1 MNNKQLEEKI
11 SFAFEASVPN
21 IFQSVA
27 QDAENQQGKV
37 IIMNEKKKDLK
48 PLIAIAACFIFLCAG
63 LFVGIKYAGNAK
75 SVTTVSLDVNPS
87 IEIKINSKNVVT
99 DVNTLNKDAEKVLGD
114 MDLEGS
120 KINVAINAVIGSM
133 LRNGYLSEISNSV
146 LVSVAGGDTAK
157 NAQLQSEITKWIN
170 DTLKIGNI
178 DAAVISQE
186 ITSNSDLQSLADKA
200 NVSLGKAQL
209 VMDIVKADPTKNFDE
224 LITLPINDLYLI
236 IEELE
241 NKGIIDDET
250 EDRLEDKADNE
261 LSYAVT
267 VTNKSTNENTTKSQQ
282 NNVTVPGIT
291 HSGTA
296 SEKAYISR
304 SKALEIA
311 LSAANL
317 TKSQLT
323 HCEIDLDFKDGKMV
337 YDVELKVG
345 YKEYDFEI
353 DAVTGEILKKEFPV
367 NTVTENPTDNS
378 KFISKDEATAIA
390 LKAAGIKAENSKQ
403 LKAEF
408 DRSDSGT
415 YKYEIDFKYGI
426 YEYEYDID
434 AVTGKIIKSEKEIDS

>member
-1 MNNKQLEEKI
+1 MNSKQLEEKI
-11 SFAFEASVPN
+11 LSAFTSSVPD
-21 IFQSVA
+21 IFPSIA
-27 QDAENQQGKV
+27 SDAEAQKGKV
-37 IIMNEKKKDLK
+37 IIMNEKKKNFK
-48 PLIAIAACFIFLCAG
+48 PLVAIAACFIFLCAG

-99 DVNTLNKDAEKVLGD
+99 DVDTLNKDAEKVLGD

-120 KINVAINAVIGSM
+120 KIDVAINAVIGSM

-146 LVSVAGGDTAK
+146 LASVAGGDSAK

-209 VMDIVKADPTKNFDE
+209 VMAIVKADPTKKFDE

-241 NKGIIDDET
+241 DKGIIDDET
-250 EDRLEDKADNE
+250 EDILEDKADNE
-261 LSYAVT
+261 LSSAVAVT
-267 VTNKSTNENTTKSQQ
+267 NESTSENPTKSQQ

-304 SKALEIA
+304 SKALKIA

-323 HCEIDLDFKDGKMV
+323 HCEIDLDFEDGKMV

-345 YKEYDFEI
+345 YKEYDLEI
-353 DAVTGEILKKEFPV
+353 DAVTGEILKKEFPD
-367 NTVTENPTDNS
+367 NSTNLTDNS

-390 LKAAGIKAENSKQ
+390 LKAAGISAENAKQ
-403 LKAEF
+403 LKAEL

-415 YKYEIDFKYGI
+415 YKYEVDFKYGI

>member
-1 MNNKQLEEKI
+1 MNSKQLEEKI
-11 SFAFEASVPN
+11 SSAFEASVPN

-37 IIMNEKKKDLK
+37 IIMNEKKKNFK
-48 PLIAIAACFIFLCAG
+48 PLVAIAACFIFLCAG

-99 DVNTLNKDAEKVLGD
+99 DVDTLNKDAEKVLGD

-120 KINVAINAVIGSM
+120 KIDVAINAVIGSM

-146 LVSVAGGDTAK
+146 LVSVAGGDSAK

-170 DTLKIGNI
+170 DILKIGNI

-209 VMDIVKADPTKNFDE
+209 VMAIVKADPTKKFDE

-241 NKGIIDDET
+241 DKGIIDDET
-250 EDRLEDKADNE
+250 EDILEDKADNE
-261 LSYAVT
+261 LSSAVAVT
-267 VTNKSTNENTTKSQQ
+267 NESTSENPTKSQQ

-323 HCEIDLDFKDGKMV
+323 HCEIDLDFEDDKMV

-345 YKEYDFEI
+345 YKEYDLEI
-353 DAVTGEILKKEFPV
+353 DAVTGEILKKEFPD
-367 NTVTENPTDNS
+367 NSTNLTDNS

-390 LKAAGIKAENSKQ
+390 LKAAGISAENAKQ
-403 LKAEF
+403 LKAEL

-415 YKYEIDFKYGI
+415 YKYEVDFKYGV

>member
-1 MNNKQLEEKI
+1 MNSKQLEEKI
-11 SFAFEASVPN
+11 LSAFTSSVPD
-21 IFQSVA
+21 IFPSIA
-27 QDAENQQGKV
+27 SDAEAQKGKV
-37 IIMNEKKKDLK
+37 IIMNEKKKNFK
-48 PLIAIAACFIFLCAG
+48 PLVAIAACFIFLCAG

-99 DVNTLNKDAEKVLGD
+99 DVDTLNKDAEKVLGD

-120 KINVAINAVIGSM
+120 KIDVAINAVIGSM

-146 LVSVAGGDTAK
+146 LVSVAGGDSAK

-209 VMDIVKADPTKNFDE
+209 VMAIVKADPTKKFDE

-241 NKGIIDDET
+241 DKGIIDDET
-250 EDRLEDKADNE
+250 EDILEDKADNE
-261 LSYAVT
+261 LSSAVAVT
-267 VTNKSTNENTTKSQQ
+267 NESTSENPTKSQQ

-323 HCEIDLDFKDGKMV
+323 HCEIDLDFEDDKMV

-345 YKEYDFEI
+345 YKEYDLEI
-353 DAVTGEILKKEFPV
+353 DAVTGEILKKEFPD
-367 NTVTENPTDNS
+367 NSTNLTDNS

-390 LKAAGIKAENSKQ
+390 LKAAGISAENAKQ
-403 LKAEF
+403 LKAEL

-415 YKYEIDFKYGI
+415 YKYEVDFKYGV

>member
-1 MNNKQLEEKI
+1 MNSKQLEEKI
-11 SFAFEASVPN
+11 SSAFEASVPN

-37 IIMNEKKKDLK
+37 IIMNEKKKNFK
-48 PLIAIAACFIFLCAG
+48 PLVAIAACFIFLCAG

-99 DVNTLNKDAEKVLGD
+99 DVDTLNKDAEKVLGD

-120 KINVAINAVIGSM
+120 KIDVAINAVIGSM

-146 LVSVAGGDTAK
+146 LVSVAGGDSAK

-170 DTLKIGNI
+170 DILKIGNI

-209 VMDIVKADPTKNFDE
+209 VMAIVKADPTKKFDE

-241 NKGIIDDET
+241 DKGIIDDET
-250 EDRLEDKADNE
+250 EDILEDKADNE
-261 LSYAVT
+261 LSSAVAVT
-267 VTNKSTNENTTKSQQ
+267 NESTSENPTKSQQ

-323 HCEIDLDFKDGKMV
+323 HCEIDLDFEDGKMV

-345 YKEYDFEI
+345 YKEYDLEI
-353 DAVTGEILKKEFPV
+353 DAVTGEILKKEFPD
-367 NTVTENPTDNS
+367 NSTNLTDNS

-390 LKAAGIKAENSKQ
+390 LKAAGISAENAKQ
-403 LKAEF
+403 LKAEL

-415 YKYEIDFKYGI
+415 YKYEVDFKYGI

>member
-1 MNNKQLEEKI
+1 MNSKQLEEKI
-11 SFAFEASVPN
+11 SSAFEASVPN

-37 IIMNEKKKDLK
+37 IIMNEKKKNFK
-48 PLIAIAACFIFLCAG
+48 PLVAIAACFIFLCAG

-99 DVNTLNKDAEKVLGD
+99 DVDTLNKDAEKVLGD

-120 KINVAINAVIGSM
+120 KIDVAINAVIGSM

-146 LVSVAGGDTAK
+146 LVSVAGGDSAK

-209 VMDIVKADPTKNFDE
+209 VMAIVKADPTKKFDE

-241 NKGIIDDET
+241 DKGIIDDET
-250 EDRLEDKADNE
+250 EDILEDKADNE
-261 LSYAVT
+261 LSSAVAVT
-267 VTNKSTNENTTKSQQ
+267 NESTSENPTKSQQ

-323 HCEIDLDFKDGKMV
+323 HCEIDLDFEDGKMV

-345 YKEYDFEI
+345 YKEYDLEI
-353 DAVTGEILKKEFPV
+353 DAVTGEILKKEFPD
-367 NTVTENPTDNS
+367 NSTNLTDNS

-390 LKAAGIKAENSKQ
+390 LKAAGISAENAKQ
-403 LKAEF
+403 LKAEL

-415 YKYEIDFKYGI
+415 YKYEVDFKYGI

>member
-1 MNNKQLEEKI
+1 MNSKQLEEKI
-11 SFAFEASVPN
+11 LSAFTSSVPD
-21 IFQSVA
+21 IFPSIA
-27 QDAENQQGKV
+27 SDAEAQKGKV
-37 IIMNEKKKDLK
+37 IIMNEKKKNFK
-48 PLIAIAACFIFLCAG
+48 PLVAIAACFIFLCAG

-99 DVNTLNKDAEKVLGD
+99 DVDTLNKDAEKVLGD

-120 KINVAINAVIGSM
+120 KIDVAINAVIGSM

-146 LVSVAGGDTAK
+146 LVSVAGGGSAK

-209 VMDIVKADPTKNFDE
+209 VMAIVKADPTKKFDE

-241 NKGIIDDET
+241 DKGIIDDET
-250 EDRLEDKADNE
+250 EDILEDKADNE
-261 LSYAVT
+261 LSSAVAVT
-267 VTNKSTNENTTKSQQ
+267 NESTSENPTKSQQ

-304 SKALEIA
+304 SKALKIA

-323 HCEIDLDFKDGKMV
+323 HCEIDLDFEDGKMV

-345 YKEYDFEI
+345 YKEYDLEI
-353 DAVTGEILKKEFPV
+353 DAVTGEILKKEFPD
-367 NTVTENPTDNS
+367 NSTNLTDNS

-390 LKAAGIKAENSKQ
+390 LKAAGISAENAKQ
-403 LKAEF
+403 LKAEL

-415 YKYEIDFKYGI
+415 YKYEVDFKYGI

>member
-1 MNNKQLEEKI
+1 MNSKQLEEKI
-11 SFAFEASVPN
+11 LSAFTSSVPD
-21 IFQSVA
+21 IFPSIA
-27 QDAENQQGKV
+27 SDAEAQKGKV
-37 IIMNEKKKDLK
+37 IIMNEKKKNFK
-48 PLIAIAACFIFLCAG
+48 PLVAIAACFIFLCAG

-99 DVNTLNKDAEKVLGD
+99 DVDTLNKDAEKVLGD

-120 KINVAINAVIGSM
+120 KIDVAINAVIGSM

-146 LVSVAGGDTAK
+146 LVSVAGGDSAK

-209 VMDIVKADPTKNFDE
+209 VMAIVKADPTKKFDE

-241 NKGIIDDET
+241 DKGIIDDET
-250 EDRLEDKADNE
+250 EDILEDKADNE
-261 LSYAVT
+261 LSSAVAVT
-267 VTNKSTNENTTKSQQ
+267 NESTSENPTKSQQ

-323 HCEIDLDFKDGKMV
+323 HCEIDLDCEDGKMV

-345 YKEYDFEI
+345 YKEYDLEI
-353 DAVTGEILKKEFPV
+353 DAVTGEILKKEFPD
-367 NTVTENPTDNS
+367 NSTNLTDNS

-390 LKAAGIKAENSKQ
+390 LKAAGISAENAKQ
-403 LKAEF
+403 LKAEL

-415 YKYEIDFKYGI
+415 YKYEVDFKYGI

>member
-1 MNNKQLEEKI
+1 MNSKQLEEKI
-11 SFAFEASVPN
+11 SSAFEASVPN

-37 IIMNEKKKDLK
+37 IIMNEKKKNFK
-48 PLIAIAACFIFLCAG
+48 PLVAIAACFIFLCAG

-99 DVNTLNKDAEKVLGD
+99 DVDTLNKDAEKVLGD

-120 KINVAINAVIGSM
+120 KIDVAINAVIGSM

-146 LVSVAGGDTAK
+146 LVSVAGGDSAK

-209 VMDIVKADPTKNFDE
+209 VMAIVKADPTKKFDE

-241 NKGIIDDET
+241 DKGIIDDET
-250 EDRLEDKADNE
+250 EDILEDKADNE
-261 LSYAVT
+261 LSSAVAVT
-267 VTNKSTNENTTKSQQ
+267 NESTSENPTKSQQ

-323 HCEIDLDFKDGKMV
+323 HCEIDLDFEDDKMV

-345 YKEYDFEI
+345 YKEYDLEI
-353 DAVTGEILKKEFPV
+353 DAVTGEILKKEFPD
-367 NTVTENPTDNS
+367 NSTNLTDNS

-390 LKAAGIKAENSKQ
+390 LKAAGISAENAKQ
-403 LKAEF
+403 LKAEL

-415 YKYEIDFKYGI
+415 YKYEVDFKYGV

>member
-1 MNNKQLEEKI
+1 MNSKQLEEKI
-11 SFAFEASVPN
+11 LSAFTSSVPD
-21 IFQSVA
+21 IFPSIA
-27 QDAENQQGKV
+27 SDAEAQKGKV
-37 IIMNEKKKDLK
+37 IIMNEKKKNFK
-48 PLIAIAACFIFLCAG
+48 PLVAIAACFIFLCAG

-99 DVNTLNKDAEKVLGD
+99 DVDTLNKDAEKVLGD

-120 KINVAINAVIGSM
+120 KIDVAINAVIGSM

-146 LVSVAGGDTAK
+146 LVSVAGGDSAK

-209 VMDIVKADPTKNFDE
+209 VMAIV
-224 LITLPINDLYLI
+224 
-236 IEELE
+236 
-241 NKGIIDDET
+241 
-250 EDRLEDKADNE
+250 EDKADNE
-261 LSYAVT
+261 LSSAVAVT
-267 VTNKSTNENTTKSQQ
+267 NESTSENPTKSQQ

-323 HCEIDLDFKDGKMV
+323 HCEIDLDFEDGKMV

-345 YKEYDFEI
+345 YKEYDLEI
-353 DAVTGEILKKEFPV
+353 DAVTGEILKKEFPD
-367 NTVTENPTDNS
+367 NSTNLTDNS

-390 LKAAGIKAENSKQ
+390 LKAAGISAENAKQ
-403 LKAEF
+403 LKAEL

-415 YKYEIDFKYGI
+415 YKYEVDFKYGI

>member
-11 SFAFEASVPN
+11 SSAFEASVPN

-37 IIMNEKKKDLK
+37 IIMNEKKKNFK
-48 PLIAIAACFIFLCAG
+48 PLVAIAACFIFLCAG

-99 DVNTLNKDAEKVLGD
+99 DVDTLNKDAEKVLGD

-120 KINVAINAVIGSM
+120 KIDVAINAVIGSM

-146 LVSVAGGDTAK
+146 LVSVAGGDSAK

-209 VMDIVKADPTKNFDE
+209 VMAIVKADPTKKFDE

-241 NKGIIDDET
+241 DKGIIDDET
-250 EDRLEDKADNE
+250 EDILEDKADNE
-261 LSYAVT
+261 LSSAVAVT
-267 VTNKSTNENTTKSQQ
+267 NESTSENPTKSQQ

-323 HCEIDLDFKDGKMV
+323 HCEIDLDFEDGKMV

-345 YKEYDFEI
+345 YKEYDLEI
-353 DAVTGEILKKEFPV
+353 DAVTGEILKKEFPD
-367 NTVTENPTDNS
+367 NSTNLTDNS

-390 LKAAGIKAENSKQ
+390 LKAAGISAENAKQ
-403 LKAEF
+403 LKAEL

-415 YKYEIDFKYGI
+415 YKYEVDFKYGI

>member
-1 MNNKQLEEKI
+1 MNSKQLEEKI
-11 SFAFEASVPN
+11 SSAFEASVPN

-37 IIMNEKKKDLK
+37 IIMNEKKKNFK
-48 PLIAIAACFIFLCAG
+48 PLVAIAACFIFLCAG

-99 DVNTLNKDAEKVLGD
+99 DVDTLNKDAEKVLGD

-120 KINVAINAVIGSM
+120 KIDVAINAVIGSM

-146 LVSVAGGDTAK
+146 LVSVAGGDSAK

-209 VMDIVKADPTKNFDE
+209 VMAIVKADPTKKFDE

-241 NKGIIDDET
+241 DKGIIDDET
-250 EDRLEDKADNE
+250 EDILEDKADNE
-261 LSYAVT
+261 LSSAVAVT
-267 VTNKSTNENTTKSQQ
+267 NESTSENPTKSQQ

-323 HCEIDLDFKDGKMV
+323 HCEIDLDFEDGKMV

-345 YKEYDFEI
+345 YKEYDLEI
-353 DAVTGEILKKEFPV
+353 DAVTGEILKKEFPD
-367 NTVTENPTDNS
+367 NSTNLTDNS

-390 LKAAGIKAENSKQ
+390 LKAAGISAGNAKQ
-403 LKAEF
+403 LKAEL

-415 YKYEIDFKYGI
+415 YKYEVDFKYGI

>member
-1 MNNKQLEEKI
+1 MNSKQLEEKI
-11 SFAFEASVPN
+11 SSAFEASVPN

-37 IIMNEKKKDLK
+37 IIMNEKKKNFK
-48 PLIAIAACFIFLCAG
+48 PLVAIAACFIFLCAG

-75 SVTTVSLDVNPS
+75 SVATVSLDVNPS

-99 DVNTLNKDAEKVLGD
+99 DVDTLNKDAEKVLGD

-120 KINVAINAVIGSM
+120 KIDVAINAVIGSM

-146 LVSVAGGDTAK
+146 LVSVAGGDSAK

-170 DTLKIGNI
+170 DILKIGNI

-209 VMDIVKADPTKNFDE
+209 VMAIVKADPTKKFDE

-241 NKGIIDDET
+241 DKEIIDDET
-250 EDRLEDKADNE
+250 EDILEDKADNE
-261 LSYAVT
+261 LSSAVAVT
-267 VTNKSTNENTTKSQQ
+267 NESTSENPTKSQQ

-323 HCEIDLDFKDGKMV
+323 HCEIDLDFEDDKMV

-345 YKEYDFEI
+345 YKEYDLEI
-353 DAVTGEILKKEFPV
+353 DAVTGEILKKEFPD
-367 NTVTENPTDNS
+367 NSTNLTDNS

-390 LKAAGIKAENSKQ
+390 LKAAGISAENAKQ
-403 LKAEF
+403 LKAEL

-415 YKYEIDFKYGI
+415 YKYEVDFKYGI

>member
-1 MNNKQLEEKI
+1 MNSKQLEEKI
-11 SFAFEASVPN
+11 LSAFTSSVPD
-21 IFQSVA
+21 IFPSIA
-27 QDAENQQGKV
+27 SDAEAQKGKV
-37 IIMNEKKKDLK
+37 IIMNEKKKNFK
-48 PLIAIAACFIFLCAG
+48 PLVAIAACFIFLCAG
-63 LFVGIKYAGNAK
+63 PFVGIKYAGNAK

-99 DVNTLNKDAEKVLGD
+99 DVDTLNKDAEKVLGD

-120 KINVAINAVIGSM
+120 KIDVAINAVIGSM

-146 LVSVAGGDTAK
+146 LVSVAGGDSAK

-209 VMDIVKADPTKNFDE
+209 VMAIVKADPTKKFDE

-241 NKGIIDDET
+241 DKGIIDDET
-250 EDRLEDKADNE
+250 EDILEDKADNE
-261 LSYAVT
+261 LSSAVAVT
-267 VTNKSTNENTTKSQQ
+267 NESTSENPTKSQQ

-323 HCEIDLDFKDGKMV
+323 HCEIDLDFEDGKMV

-345 YKEYDFEI
+345 YKEYDLEI
-353 DAVTGEILKKEFPV
+353 DAVTGEILKKEFPD
-367 NTVTENPTDNS
+367 NSTNLTDNS

-390 LKAAGIKAENSKQ
+390 LKAAGISAENAKQ
-403 LKAEF
+403 LKAEL

-415 YKYEIDFKYGI
+415 YKYEVDFKFGI

>member
-1 MNNKQLEEKI
+1 MNSKQLEEKI
-11 SFAFEASVPN
+11 LSAFTSSVPD
-21 IFQSVA
+21 IFPSIA
-27 QDAENQQGKV
+27 SDAEAQKGKV
-37 IIMNEKKKDLK
+37 IIMNEKKKNFK
-48 PLIAIAACFIFLCAG
+48 PLVAIAACFIFLCAG

-99 DVNTLNKDAEKVLGD
+99 DVDTLNKDAEKVLGD

-120 KINVAINAVIGSM
+120 KIDVAINAVIGSM

-146 LVSVAGGDTAK
+146 LVSVAGGDSAK

-209 VMDIVKADPTKNFDE
+209 VMAIVKADPTKKFDE

-241 NKGIIDDET
+241 DKGIIDDET
-250 EDRLEDKADNE
+250 EDILEDKADNE
-261 LSYAVT
+261 LSSAVAVT
-267 VTNKSTNENTTKSQQ
+267 NESTSENPTKSQQ

-323 HCEIDLDFKDGKMV
+323 HCEIDLDFEDGKMV

-345 YKEYDFEI
+345 YKEYDLEI
-353 DAVTGEILKKEFPV
+353 DAVTGEILKKEFPD
-367 NTVTENPTDNS
+367 NSTNLTDNS

-390 LKAAGIKAENSKQ
+390 LKAAGISAENAKQ
-403 LKAEF
+403 LKAEL

-415 YKYEIDFKYGI
+415 YKYEVDFKYGI

>member
-1 MNNKQLEEKI
+1 MNSKQLEEKI
-11 SFAFEASVPN
+11 LSAFTSSVPD
-21 IFQSVA
+21 IFPSIA
-27 QDAENQQGKV
+27 SDAEAQKGKV
-37 IIMNEKKKDLK
+37 IIMNEKKKNFK
-48 PLIAIAACFIFLCAG
+48 PLVAIAACFIFLCAG

-99 DVNTLNKDAEKVLGD
+99 DVDTLNKDAEKVLGD

-120 KINVAINAVIGSM
+120 KIDVAINAVIGSM

-146 LVSVAGGDTAK
+146 LVSVAGGDSAK

-209 VMDIVKADPTKNFDE
+209 VMAIVKADPTKKFDE

-241 NKGIIDDET
+241 DKGIIDDET
-250 EDRLEDKADNE
+250 EDILEDKADNE
-261 LSYAVT
+261 LSSAVAVT
-267 VTNKSTNENTTKSQQ
+267 NESTSENPTKSQQ

-304 SKALEIA
+304 SKALKIA

-323 HCEIDLDFKDGKMV
+323 HCEIDLDFEDGKMV

-345 YKEYDFEI
+345 YKEYDLEI
-353 DAVTGEILKKEFPV
+353 DAVTGEILKKEFPD
-367 NTVTENPTDNS
+367 NSTNLTDNS

-390 LKAAGIKAENSKQ
+390 LKAAGISAENAKQ
-403 LKAEF
+403 LKAEL

-415 YKYEIDFKYGI
+415 YKYEVDFKYGI

>member
-1 MNNKQLEEKI
+1 MTNSEYLDKLIKQI
-11 SFAFEASVPN
+11 SENSKEAFEQLYNETKTAVYAYALSVLKN
-21 IFQSVA
+21 SA
-27 QDAENQQGKV
+27 DAEDV
-37 IIMNEKKKDLK
+37 LHDTFLSIHTS
-48 PLIAIAACFIFLCAG
+48 AAS
-63 LFVGIKYAGNAK
+63 YK
-75 SVTTVSLDVNPS
+75 SVGKPMAW
-87 IEIKINSKNVVT
+87 I
-99 DVNTLNKDAEKVLGD
+99 
-114 MDLEGS
+114 M
-120 KINVAINAVIGSM
+120 
-133 LRNGYLSEISNSV
+133 SEISNSV

-200 NVSLGKAQL
+200 NVSLSKAQL

-261 LSYAVT
+261 LSSAVT

-323 HCEIDLDFKDGKMV
+323 HCEIDLDFEDGKMV

-390 LKAAGIKAENSKQ
+390 LKAAGIKAENAKQ
-403 LKAEF
+403 LKAEL

-415 YKYEIDFKYGI
+415 YKYEVDFKYGI